1 MVTEE
6 ECGYAG
12 GREVCVVCALCL
24 SSSEVGGSAGEVDSA
39 QRIESFESFFVRRFI
54 HQYQVLL
61 IGTEQY
67 PAKIERSH

>member
-12 GREVCVVCALCL
+12 ERRCVLCAL

-39 QRIESFESFFVRRFI
+39 QRIESFESILRSEI
-54 HQYQVLL
+54 HSPILF
-61 IGTEQY
+61 
-67 PAKIERSH
+67 